1 MMRTIQ
7 MAPVAERF
15 IRYAKIP
22 TQSDPASDTCPSTKG
37 QWKLARLLHDELIAL
52 GCTDVT
58 LDAHGYV
65 TATVG
70 SNIEKS
76 VPVIGF
82 IAHMDTSPDFSG
94 TGVNPILVSRYDGGP
109 ILLNARKK
117 IWLDPSE
124 FPELLHY
131 QGEDLI
137 VTDGTTLLGA
147 DDKAG
152 IAEIME
158 AISWLIQHPEIPHGT
173 IKIGF
178 TPDEEIGRGA
188 DLFKVNAFGAEFAF
202 TLDGGPLGEL
212 EFENFNAASATLTIQ
227 GRNVHPGTAKKKMI
241 NAMQVGMDLHH
252 LLPWFERPEHTE
264 GFEGFFHLIRFNG
277 TVDQAQMEYIIRDHH
292 LNRFEERKRVLLK
305 AVEGINKK
313 YPENT
318 VHIMIS
324 DQYFNMREKIEP
336 VYHIIELAHKAM
348 MLAKVNPVIKPIRG
362 GTDGA
367 RLSYMGLP
375 TPNIFTGGHN
385 FHGRYEFIPI
395 SSMEKAIVV
404 IVNIVRLAAG

>member
-1 MMRTIQ
+1 
-7 MAPVAERF
+7 
-15 IRYAKIP
+15 
-22 TQSDPASDTCPSTKG
+22 
-37 QWKLARLLHDELIAL
+37 
-52 GCTDVT
+52 
-58 LDAHGYV
+58 
-65 TATVG
+65 
-70 SNIEKS
+70 
-76 VPVIGF
+76 
-82 IAHMDTSPDFSG
+82 
-94 TGVNPILVSRYDGGP
+94 
-109 ILLNARKK
+109 
-117 IWLDPSE
+117 
-124 FPELLHY
+124 
-131 QGEDLI
+131 
-137 VTDGTTLLGA
+137 
-147 DDKAG
+147 
-152 IAEIME
+152 
-158 AISWLIQHPEIPHGT
+158 
-173 IKIGF
+173 
-178 TPDEEIGRGA
+178 
-188 DLFKVNAFGAEFAF
+188 
-202 TLDGGPLGEL
+202 
-212 EFENFNAASATLTIQ
+212 
-227 GRNVHPGTAKKKMI
+227 
-241 NAMQVGMDLHH
+241 MQVGMDLHH